1 MTDDLIAV
9 HESGHAFMAVALN
22 LPLARVQVGKSPRYD
37 LMGGASHSRLDL
49 VRVLIAGG
57 EAERAVFNREPIGD
71 SGDLKQIA
79 ELLKP
84 DDNEAQLRDEVRRFL
99 RLNGG
104 TLRYL
109 AARLAR
115 RGVLTG
121 DEVEALVRG
130 NGRRSARRETVRP
143 ACENG
148 IAGAENFQPVKTP
161 T

>member
-71 SGDLKQIA
+71 GSDLKQIA

-84 DDNEAQLRDEVRRFL
+84 DDNEAQLRDEVRRL
-99 RLNGG
+99 LELNSG
-104 TLRYL
+104 TLRWL
-109 AARLAR
+109 AAKLAR
-115 RGVLTG
+115 CGRLSG

-130 NGRRSARRETVRP
+130 A
-143 ACENG
+143 
-148 IAGAENFQPVKTP
+148 KTLP
-161 T
+161 RGHP